1 MKTFN
6 ISVTEGDAVKFGLNE
21 SNLSFSELVKK
32 ISAELSRENLIKCIE
47 LSEKYGLS
55 EMTMEEIT
63 KEVKSVRIDAKNR
76 H

>member
-6 ISVTEGDAVKFGLNE
+6 ISVTEGDVVKFGLNE

-32 ISAELSRENLIKCIE
+32 ISAELMRENLLKCVE

>member
-32 ISAELSRENLIKCIE
+32 ISAELMRENLIKCIE

-63 KEVKSVRIDAKNR
+63 KEVKSARFDAKNR

>member
-6 ISVTEGDAVKFGLNE
+6 ISVTEGDVVKFGLNE

-32 ISAELSRENLIKCIE
+32 ISAELMRENLVKCIE

-63 KEVKSVRIDAKNR
+63 KEVKSARIDAKNR